1 MIDLHVHT
9 TNSDGRLKVEEILE
23 RKGICME
30 ERYKSKIV
38 VDLLLKRKNE
48 NNKEEILLSLRQN
61 TGYRDGY
68 YDLPGGHV
76 DENEDLFFAMIR
88 EAKEEIGIDIFREDM
103 KMVHIY
109 HHFRKNML
117 KFVFSVNKY
126 DGILINN
133 EPEKCKELKWFE
145 VEKLPENIIPKIR
158 EEILNVENCVFY
170 SYDE

>member
-1 MIDLHVHT
+1 
-9 TNSDGRLKVEEILE
+9 
-23 RKGICME
+23 ME

-48 NNKEEILLSLRQN
+48 NNKEEILLSLREN

-103 KMVHIY
+103 KIIHIY
-109 HHFRKNML
+109 HHFRKDML
-117 KFVFSVNKY
+117 TFVFSVNKY
-126 DGILINN
+126 EGNLMNN

-145 VEKLPENIIPKIR
+145 IENLPENIIPKIR
-158 EEILNVENCVFY
+158 DEILNIENGVVY
-170 SYDE
+170 SYD

>member
-1 MIDLHVHT
+1 
-9 TNSDGRLKVEEILE
+9 
-23 RKGICME
+23 ME

-48 NNKEEILLSLRQN
+48 NNKEEILLSLREN

-76 DENEDLFFAMIR
+76 DENEDLFAAMIR
-88 EAKEEIGIDIFREDM
+88 EAKEEIGIYIFREDM
-103 KMVHIY
+103 KVVHIH
-109 HHFRKNML
+109 HHFSKNML

-133 EPEKCKELKWFE
+133 ELEKCKELKWFE
-145 VEKLPENIIPKIR
+145 VENLPENIIPKIR
-158 EEILNVENCVFY
+158 KEILDVENGVFY

>member
-1 MIDLHVHT
+1 
-9 TNSDGRLKVEEILE
+9 
-23 RKGICME
+23 ME

-48 NNKEEILLSLRQN
+48 NNKEEILLLLREN

-88 EAKEEIGIDIFREDM
+88 EAKEEIGINIFREDM
-103 KMVHIY
+103 KIVHIY
-109 HHFRKNML
+109 HNFRNDML

-126 DGILINN
+126 EGNLINN

-158 EEILNVENCVFY
+158 EEILNVENSVLY
-170 SYDE
+170 NYDE

>member
-9 TNSDGRLKVEEILE
+9 TNSDGRLKVEEILG
-23 RKGICME
+23 GIVME

-48 NNKEEILLSLRQN
+48 NNKEEILLSLRKN

-76 DENEDLFFAMIR
+76 DENEDLFSAMIR

-109 HHFRKNML
+109 HRFRKGVL

-126 DGILINN
+126 EGSLINN

-145 VEKLPENIIPKIR
+145 IENLPENIISKIR
-158 EEILNVENCVFY
+158 EEILNVDNGVFY
-170 SYDE
+170 SYNAKM